1 MRYIIHRA
9 CCIATKASS
18 RKDALIPW
26 QARGKCSAEN
36 TREIYF
42 PGPLELIFYSA
53 FGPRWNWLDSRSEN
67 INIPFLLKEEY
78 YHAGETQV
86 SSKNS
91 LSFSLRKRNEIKL
104 RMEEIIMEFVLDG
117 ALKFKGN
124 SSVRAASMHILSVNN
139 RYILNYFPEFTLSL
153 RITFERSPFSIYASS
168 RRCIRWRI

>member
-26 QARGKCSAEN
+26 QPGGKCSAEN

-124 SSVRAASMHILSVNN
+124 SSGSSCK
-139 RYILNYFPEFTLSL
+139 
-153 RITFERSPFSIYASS
+153 YAHPV
-168 RRCIRWRI
+168 CQ